1 MSKIYFSPKK
11 LSFFPEDFIEDYKQ
25 AGTWPDDAIE
35 ISEEK
40 YTELKFGLLS
50 GKVLSV
56 DIAGNPILVSQ
67 PKQTVSEMAS
77 SLRSNRDLLI
87 SSTDYLVMPDYPISA
102 DLLAKV
108 KAYRQALR
116 DIPEQVGFP
125 ADIDWPINPMDE
137 VTA

>member
-1 MSKIYFSPKK
+1 MSLYYSAKSGGFYDESIHAKEQIP
-11 LSFFPEDFIEDYKQ
+11 L
-25 AGTWPDDAIE
+25 DAV
-35 ISEEK
+35 SVTVEE
-40 YTELKFGLLS
+40 YQELLTAQ
-50 GKVLSV
+50 GKGKRITADSN
-56 DIAGNPILVSQ
+56 GNPVAIDPPTPTGEQLALAVRT
-67 PKQTVSEMAS
+67 K
-77 SLRSNRDLLI
+77 RDQLI
-87 SSTDYLVMPDYPISA
+87 SDTDYLVMPDYPISA